1 LQIAFAARKTSI
13 RGRSPMLTAWVYLG
27 LAIASE
33 VVATLQLR
41 ELSDGFRWVPA
52 VIVVVGYAASFALMV
67 PALKTINVG
76 VSYAIWSAV
85 GTTAVAVLG
94 VIFYNE
100 HLNALGIGGI
110 VLILGGV
117 VMLSASGSTTH

>member
-1 LQIAFAARKTSI
+1 
-13 RGRSPMLTAWVYLG
+13 MVAWLWLG

-33 VVATLQLR
+33 VVATLELR
-41 ELSDGFRWVPA
+41 ELSNGFRWVPA
-52 VIVVVGYAASFALMV
+52 IIVVIGYGASFALMV

-76 VSYAIWSAV
+76 VSYAVWSAV

-94 VIFYNE
+94 VILFGE
-100 HLNALGIGGI
+100 KLNALGIGGI